1 MRVRRRDTPEFS
13 APQHTVLATLPLV
26 TVQKNKSSV
35 LQAAIAL
42 MEARNI
48 GMVTSEEW
56 QNLAK
61 AVKAESGQKIEWR
74 THEEILDAEDR
85 ARSESRL

>member
-1 MRVRRRDTPEFS
+1 VAKRVE
-13 APQHTVLATLPLV
+13 
-26 TVQKNKSSV
+26 KNKSSV

-42 MEARNI
+42 MEARNV

-74 THEEILDAEDR
+74 THDEIMDADDPANE
-85 ARSESRL
+85 

>member
-1 MRVRRRDTPEFS
+1 MLPTPSPPSSGAF
-13 APQHTVLATLPLV
+13 AKLPLV
-26 TVQKNKSSV
+26 TKRVQENKSAV

-56 QNLAK
+56 EKLAK

-74 THEEILDAEDR
+74 THDEIMDADDP
-85 ARSESRL
+85 ANF